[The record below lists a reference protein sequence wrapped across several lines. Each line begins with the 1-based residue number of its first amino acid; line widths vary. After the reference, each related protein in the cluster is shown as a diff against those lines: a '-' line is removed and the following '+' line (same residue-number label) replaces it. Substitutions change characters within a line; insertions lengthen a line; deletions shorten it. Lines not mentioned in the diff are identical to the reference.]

1 MTQLVTNIGS
11 NFIIIVSNLGKAT
24 IMFMKTFFAIRKF
37 HKFIPQIVEQFVS
50 IGRKSLILVLVTSV
64 FIGLAIGVEIGFQI
78 TGFTP
83 HWTAGGLILRTILI
97 DLGPITLGLVLSGRI
112 SAGIASELGTMKVT
126 EQIDALRSFAIDPI
140 EFLLMPRLI
149 AGMVSVPVL
158 LIFSNFISILFGYYS
173 CDMTINLSWAAFVK
187 GLRFSYNF
195 NDVLISLI
203 KSFIFGIIII
213 FSGSYFGLNSQHGA
227 KGVGK
232 ATTHAVVW
240 SSILVFV
247 FDYVVSLIMF
257 YI

>member
-1 MTQLVTNIGS
+1 MRQLVTNIGS
-11 NFIIIVSNLGKAT
+11 NSIIIVTNIGKVT
-24 IMFMKTFFAIRKF
+24 IMFVKILIAIRKF
-37 HKFIPQIVEQFVS
+37 PQYISQIVEQFVS
-50 IGRKSLILVLVTSV
+50 IGRKSLILVVITSV
-64 FIGLAIGVEIGFQI
+64 FVGLAIGVEIGFQM

-126 EQIDALRSFAIDPI
+126 EQIEALRSCAIDPI
-140 EFLLMPRLI
+140 EFLIMPRLI

-158 LIFSNFISILFGYYS
+158 LIFSNFISILFAYFS
-173 CDMTINLSWAAFVK
+173 CDMTINLSWVAFVK
-187 GLRFSYNF
+187 GLRYSYNF

-203 KSFIFGIIII
+203 KAFIFGITIV
-213 FSGSYFGLNSQHGA
+213 FSGSYFGLNSQRGA

-232 ATTHAVVW
+232 ATTNSVVW

-257 YI
+257 YV